1 MNGRNIH
8 IFPLFLTPVNHSSCI
23 LKPRKMLRNILYLFL
38 TLTLLFDSGVMA
50 QSARTV
56 GLREHTPAVFALVN
70 ATIISAPGEVTNN
83 ATLVIRNGFIEDTG
97 RRVNIPADATVIDL
111 QGKMIYPGFIDAYTH
126 YGLPDPE
133 GKDSPHWNPHIRP
146 HISSAQHFTPDA
158 EQAEKLRNQG
168 FVLAHTLPKHGL
180 LSGFGSMVSL
190 GEGKPRYML
199 IQPDVSQHMAFRIS
213 DQIDSDYPTSS
224 MGAVALL
231 RQSLL
236 DAEWHDQAHAA
247 YREERMNK
255 RPETN
260 LSLAALHQAMDS
272 HLPFVI
278 PVDNENWFLRAQAIA
293 EEFSIPV
300 WVRGSGY
307 EYRRMEALKNTR
319 IPVILPLNFPEAPD
333 VKSPEAS
340 VNLTLE
346 ELRHWY
352 FAPENPAVVL
362 AAGLQ
367 TAFTAHGDTE
377 KFLDN
382 LRVAVSRG
390 LDPQDALA
398 AITTTPAEMLGI
410 AHHYGTL
417 ETGKKASFIIA
428 SGDIFDTSGRINQVW
443 VDGTR
448 YTVDEEKDM
457 PSGEWTVGSPGSL
470 ENASI
475 TIKGGNQQLRGKI
488 ALDEQSV
495 NFSHVSFD
503 DPRIYMHFAGDSLG
517 IPGPVRLSA
526 HLGEDELLGL
536 GEHNAGSFFT
546 WSASRAASPDA
557 QEDREQNIPQLDL
570 PERYPSMEYGIASA
584 PEQPRH
590 VIVRNATIWTQG
602 PEGIMQEAD
611 MLVSDGRIAELGYN
625 MEAPR
630 RALEVDAAGMHITPG
645 LIDPHIHTSIAGGV
659 NETGDAITSET
670 RITDV
675 MHADNV
681 WIYRLLAGGVTSA
694 TLFHGSANP
703 IGGQNAVIKP
713 RWGLMGEEL
722 LIEDATP
729 GLKFALGENVK
740 RIEARYPDSR
750 QGVEQI
756 IRDAFEAALEYERQ
770 WQRREEGRETMPP
783 RRDLQLE
790 AILEVL
796 RGERDAHVHAYRQDE
811 MLMMMRLAETYG
823 FTIASFEHTLEG
835 YKIADELRTHGASAV
850 IWTDWSS
857 FKVEAYD
864 GILYNA
870 RLLEEAGVHT
880 SLHSDNTQLATRM
893 NWEAAKVMMTG
904 VEEKTALDMITTRPA
919 KIMGIDHRTGSLEAG
934 KDADFVLWNGHP
946 MSAFTTAEQTWI
958 EGRKYFD
965 RKEDTRLR
973 EEVREER
980 ALIINAIL
988 DF

>member
-1 MNGRNIH
+1 MRCY
-8 IFPLFLTPVNHSSCI
+8 FF
-23 LKPRKMLRNILYLFL
+23 YLFL
-38 TLTLLFDSGVMA
+38 ALTLLFDSEVMA

-70 ATIISAPGEVTNN
+70 ATITSAPGEVTSN
-83 ATLVIRNGFIEDTG
+83 ATLVIRDGFIEDIG

-126 YGLPDPE
+126 YGMPDLE
-133 GKDSPHWNPHIRP
+133 DQDSPHWNPHIRP
-146 HISSAQHFTPDA
+146 HISSAQLFTPDA
-158 EQAEKLRNQG
+158 EEAEKLRKQG
-168 FVLAHTLPKHGL
+168 FVLAHTLPEHGL
-180 LSGFGSMVSL
+180 LSGFGSLVSL
-190 GEGKPRYML
+190 GEDEARYQL
-199 IQPDVSQHMAFRIS
+199 IQADVSHHMTFRIS
-213 DQIDSDYPTSS
+213 DQINSDYPTSS

-236 DAEWHDQAHAA
+236 DAEWYDQAHAA
-247 YREERMNK
+247 YRAGSMNK

-278 PVDNENWFLRAQAIA
+278 PVDDEHWLLRAQAIA
-293 EEFSIPV
+293 EEYSLPI

-307 EYRRMEALKNTR
+307 EYRRIEAVKNTGM
-319 IPVILPLNFPEAPD
+319 PVILPLNFAEAPD

-352 FAPENPAVVL
+352 FAPENPAAVV

-367 TAFTAHGDTE
+367 TAFTTHGDTE
-377 KFLDN
+377 NFLDN
-382 LRVAVSRG
+382 LRMAVNRG
-390 LDPQDALA
+390 LDRQDALA
-398 AITTTPAEMLGI
+398 AITTTPADMLGI

-417 ETGKKASFIIA
+417 QTGKKASFIIA
-428 SGDIFDTSGRINQVW
+428 SGDIFDPSASINQVW
-443 VDGTR
+443 VEGNR
-448 YTVDEEKDM
+448 YTVNKDKEV
-457 PSGEWTVGSPGSL
+457 PSGEWLVESPGSL
-470 ENASI
+470 ENARI
-475 TIKGGNQQLRGKI
+475 TIEGGNQQLRGEI
-488 ALDEQSV
+488 AIGEQSV
-495 NFSHVSFD
+495 HFSHVKFD
-503 DPRIYMHFAGDSLG
+503 EPRIHMHLAGDSLG
-517 IPGPVRLSA
+517 ITGHVRLSA
-526 HLGEDELLGL
+526 HLSGDELLGL
-536 GEHNAGSFFT
+536 GDHHAGPFFT
-546 WSASRAASPDA
+546 WSASRTARPDA
-557 QEDREQNIPQLDL
+557 PEEPEPRIPQLDL
-570 PERYPSMEYGIASA
+570 PERYPSMEYGIAYT

-602 PEGIMQEAD
+602 PEGIMPEAD

-625 MEAPR
+625 LEAPR

-675 MHADNV
+675 IHANNV
-681 WIYRLLAGGVTSA
+681 WIYRLLAGGITSA

-703 IGGQNAVIKP
+703 IGGQNAIIKP
-713 RWGLMGEEL
+713 RWGLIGEEL
-722 LIEDATP
+722 LIEDAAP

-740 RIEARYPDSR
+740 RLETRYPRSR

-756 IRDAFEAALEYERQ
+756 IRDAFEAAIEYEAQ
-770 WQRREEGRETMPP
+770 WERREEGNETIIP

-796 RGERDAHVHAYRQDE
+796 RGERNAHVHAYRQDE
-811 MLMMMRLAETYG
+811 MLMMMRLAEAYG
-823 FTIASFEHTLEG
+823 FTIGSFEHTLEG
-835 YKIADELRTHGASAV
+835 YKIADELRAHGASAV
-850 IWTDWSS
+850 VWTDWSS
-857 FKVEAYD
+857 FKMEAYD

-893 NWEAAKVMMTG
+893 NWEAAKVIMTG

-919 KIMGIDHRTGSLEAG
+919 EIMGIDHRTGSLEPG

-965 RKEDTRLR
+965 RKEDKRLR
-973 EEVREER
+973 EKVREER

-988 DF
+988 DFQHNAKDHP